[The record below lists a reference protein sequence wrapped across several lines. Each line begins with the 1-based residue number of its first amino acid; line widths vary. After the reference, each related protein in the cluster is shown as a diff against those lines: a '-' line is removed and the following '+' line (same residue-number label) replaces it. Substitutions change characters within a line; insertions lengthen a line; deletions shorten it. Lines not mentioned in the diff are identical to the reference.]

1 MDDQKNL
8 NASLDNLLAQ
18 GIQSYLFALLTVQ
31 QFRIE
36 VQKRTLNALTV
47 KIKEL
52 GDAMGRDIDE
62 SWLQPHTNPD
72 SLSDRGYDG
81 SKAEVLLKLFVAP
94 VDCYFGIRFEFDGEG
109 KTASYVTVNMWPWTK
124 EQMHFLLQKAKEIT
138 DDFNNNDGNEIEIRE
153 ILDPAEQ
160 ELFEKK
166 LIALIDK
173 WIAVWKT
180 VGGIDAMNNGF
191 PSEFATA
198 YPLKTVP
205 GAASGYAS
213 S

>member
-18 GIQSYLFALLTVQ
+18 GMQSYLFTLLAAQ

-52 GDAMGRDIDE
+52 GDAMGRDIDK
-62 SWLQPHTNPD
+62 SWLQPYTNPD
-72 SLSDRGYDG
+72 SLSNQSYDG
-81 SKAEVLLKLFVAP
+81 SRAEVLLKIFVAP
-94 VDCYFGIRFEFDGEG
+94 VDCYFGMRFELDGEE
-109 KTASYVTVNMWPWTK
+109 KTTSYVTVNMWSWTK
-124 EQMHFLLQKAKEIT
+124 EQMHFLLQKAKEVT
-138 DDFNNNDGNEIEIRE
+138 DDFNNNVGNEIEIRE
-153 ILDPAEQ
+153 ILNPAEH

-173 WIAVWKT
+173 WVAVWKK

-198 YPLKTVP
+198 YPLKTIP
-205 GAASGYAS
+205 GAASDHAS

>member
-8 NASLDNLLAQ
+8 HASLDNLLKQ
-18 GIQSYLFALLTVQ
+18 GIQSYLFAILTVQ

-62 SWLQPHTNPD
+62 SWLQPYTNPD
-72 SLSDRGYDG
+72 SLSNQSYDG
-81 SKAEVLLKLFVAP
+81 SRAEVSLKIFVAP
-94 VDCYFGIRFEFDGEG
+94 VDCYFGMRFELDGEG
-109 KTASYVTVNMWPWTK
+109 KTESYVTASMWPWTK
-124 EQMHFLLQKAKEIT
+124 EQMHFLLQNAKEIT

-153 ILDPAEQ
+153 IINPAEHG
-160 ELFEKK
+160 LFEKK

-173 WIAVWKT
+173 WIEVWKR

-198 YPLKTVP
+198 YPLKTGP
-205 GAASGYAS
+205 GAAPDYAS

>member
-8 NASLDNLLAQ
+8 NASLDNLLTQ
-18 GIQSYLFALLTVQ
+18 GMQSYLFALLAVQ

-36 VQKRTLNALTV
+36 VQKRTLNAITG

-62 SWLQPHTNPD
+62 SWPQPYTNPD
-72 SLSDRGYDG
+72 GLSDQSYDG
-81 SKAEVLLKLFVAP
+81 SRGEVSLKLFVAP
-94 VDCYFGIRFEFDGEG
+94 VDCYFGMRFELDGEG

-153 ILDPAEQ
+153 ILNPAEH
-160 ELFEKK
+160 EFFEKK